1 MGTSSGSP
9 AGDPLPADTRREVLH
24 LTERTRITRLFLPGG
39 RTVVLKEPL
48 GDDAPRRARHE
59 AAILRRLRGTEGIAQ
74 LADWPTVPD
83 AVVLQDVGGTTLD
96 RRPMPLPIA
105 DVIAI
110 GGELARTL
118 ARMHRRHVV
127 HRDVCPAKVVQAARG
142 GVCLIDFELATTF
155 AEIRPEFVH
164 HNEIVGTL
172 PYLAPE
178 QTGRTGRPVDQR
190 ADLYALGASLY
201 ELATGEPPF
210 GTGDPLRLSH
220 AHLARMPDPPAK
232 VNPDVPV
239 ALSDV
244 IMHLLEKE
252 PDKRYQT
259 ADGLAHDLALL
270 RDAAP
275 GAPASFRVGANDVPL
290 RLLPRSRIVGREAEI
305 RTLGAAFADAMTGL
319 SHGVLVSGPPGVGK
333 TSLIDE
339 LRPIASSSGGWFVSG
354 KYDQHRRDLEFDGTR
369 QAMRAIGRLLLAE
382 PEEEVA
388 EVRAR
393 LLHALGRNAGLL
405 AAVQPELGVLMG
417 VEPDPSVGDSL
428 YAQARMQ
435 RIGVDVLAAVASP
448 KRPIVMFIDDL
459 QWATRTPLGY
469 LDMLVSDGPPDGLLL
484 VMAYRDDE
492 VDATHPLTAMIARW
506 RRQGVE
512 PERVRLGN
520 LPAASTTEL
529 VGDLLQLDAD
539 DAAELAGPVAQRT
552 HGNPYDTVELINSLR
567 RDRVLT
573 LGPDGWDW
581 ESAELSRHLRQADI
595 ADMWTT
601 RLRAL
606 PTDTRLL
613 VEIMA
618 CLGGRADLE
627 LLQVAGGRPAA
638 EIEERLVPALDDGLL
653 VLEAG
658 EGGEAV
664 RFRHDRVHQAIL
676 DGMVPTAKAALQLGL
691 ARRLA
696 AQPDLAEAAAHQYY
710 AVAGLVRDPAER
722 RRVSGLLAQAADE
735 ALVVSNHGLADR
747 YLAIAIDFA
756 DPADTATL
764 NRLMTVR
771 HSALYSLGRLDEADA
786 VYRALALLCERP
798 ADHAEATLMQ
808 VNGLTNQ
815 GRPGEAVALGL
826 DMLGHLGFP
835 VPAPE
840 RIDAEIDEG
849 LALLERW
856 LDAGDVGTDLARPE
870 VADPNLLATAAL
882 LNRMMAP
889 AFFSSQPTLA
899 WLTLQALRMWITHG
913 PIATLVGPVSHITF
927 VTVGR
932 RQDFRT
938 GYRAMLRIMT
948 VGEAR
953 AYEPDTSQARFLY
966 ALSTGHWYEPLEDA
980 VRQAQLAR
988 EGLLH
993 GGDLQKAC
1001 HTYYVTVYQMLDYAP
1016 TLDSYLTEVD
1026 AGLAFATRTGNE
1038 QSTDVYQ
1045 PYRRLAAVLRGE
1057 PVDGEE
1063 AVPDGPTANPVAVF
1077 NVHVTRALTAALLDD
1092 MPALHRHVTAAAG
1105 MLPVNPATYPVALT
1119 HLLHGLDLAE
1129 QLRARPAGAPEAG
1142 LPADA
1147 RQTALSELDAEV
1159 DWLAARAA
1167 DAPYNFAHLL
1177 LFLRAERAWAVGDFQ
1192 TAAQAYDA
1200 AQREA
1205 AVRHRPWHR
1214 ALLLERAARF
1224 YLAHDMQAAGHNVL
1238 AAARHAYH
1246 AWGAS
1251 AKVDQLDRAHPARP
1265 ALTALRPPPP
1275 DQAAESGQ
1283 APILTSTI
1291 DLLAILAAS
1300 QALSSQTTFDGV
1312 RGRVVEVLSDMT
1324 GATAVHLLLW
1334 DDDQQRWSLPQE
1346 PRADGRPAVP
1356 ATAIRYVER
1365 TREPLVVGD
1374 TTRDDRFSRDP
1385 YFAELDCCSLLVVP
1399 IIHRGGWQALL
1410 LLENHLIRE
1419 AFSTERLD
1427 AVMLIAGQLA
1437 VSLDNASVYASLERK
1452 VARRTEELTAA
1463 NRRLELLSTTDALTG
1478 LANRRRLE
1486 EMLRDEW
1493 TRARRTGRPIAVAMV
1508 DIDHFKLYNDHYGHP
1523 AGDDCLQRVAS
1534 ELTRNLR
1541 TTDLVARYGGEE
1553 FAVVMPGMDITAA
1566 TRAAERLREAVAA
1579 LAEPHVLAG
1588 KGIVTVSIGV
1598 ASTTPV
1604 ARRDPEELVERAD
1617 MELYRAKRNGRDQ
1630 VRAGQ

>member
-1 MGTSSGSP
+1 MGTSGGSS
-9 AGDPLPADTRREVLH
+9 AGDPLPADTRRELLVS
-24 LTERTRITRLFLPGG
+24 RDRYRVTRLFLPDG

-48 GDDAPRRARHE
+48 GADAVRRARHE
-59 AAILRRLRGTEGIAQ
+59 TAILRRLRGAEGVAQ
-74 LADWPTVPD
+74 LASGPAVSG
-83 AVVLQDVGGTTLD
+83 AVVMEDVGDVTLD
-96 RRPMPLPIA
+96 RRPMPLPIP
-105 DVIAI
+105 DVVAI
-110 GGELARTL
+110 GFDLARAL
-118 ARMHRRHVV
+118 AGIHARHVI
-127 HRDVCPAKVVQAARG
+127 HRDVCPANVVQTARG
-142 GVCLIDFELATTF
+142 GVCLVDFELATTF

-190 ADLYALGASLY
+190 ADLYALGATLY

-220 AHLARMPDPPAK
+220 AHLARMPEPPAE
-232 VNPDVPV
+232 VNPAVPQ

-259 ADGLAHDLALL
+259 ADGLAYDLGLL
-270 RDAAP
+270 RGAAP
-275 GAPASFRVGANDVPL
+275 GTQVALRVGANDVPM
-290 RLLPRSRIVGREAEI
+290 RLLPRSRIVGRDAEI
-305 RTLGAAFADAMTGL
+305 RALDAAFADAMTGL
-319 SHGVLVSGPPGVGK
+319 SHGVLISGPAGVGK

-369 QAMRAIGRLLLAE
+369 QALRAVGRLLLAE
-382 PEEEVA
+382 PEEEVT
-388 EVRAR
+388 EVRSR

-405 AAVQPELGVLMG
+405 AAVQPEFGVLMG
-417 VEPDPSVGDSL
+417 VAPDPSVGDSL
-428 YAQARMQ
+428 FAQARMQ

-448 KRPIVMFIDDL
+448 KRPIVMFVDDL
-459 QWATRTPLGY
+459 QWASRTPLGY
-469 LDMLVSDGPPDGLLL
+469 LDMLVSDGPPEGLLL

-492 VDATHPLTAMIARW
+492 VDATHPLTAMITRW
-506 RRQGVE
+506 RQQGVE
-512 PERVRLGN
+512 PERLRLGN
-520 LPAASTTEL
+520 LPAESTTEL
-529 VGDLLQLDAD
+529 VGDLLQLDRA
-539 DAAELAGPVAQRT
+539 DAAELAEPVAQRT

-595 ADMWTT
+595 ADMWTM

-618 CLGGRADLE
+618 CLGGRAGLE
-627 LLQVAGGRPAA
+627 LLQVAAGRPAG

-653 VLEAG
+653 VLESG

-664 RFRHDRVHQAIL
+664 RFRHDRIHQAIL
-676 DGMVPTAKAALQLGL
+676 DRMVPTAKAALQLGL

-696 AQPDLAEAAAHQYY
+696 VHPGLAEVAAYQYY

-722 RRVSGLLAQAADE
+722 RRVSGLLAHAADQ
-735 ALVVSNHGLADR
+735 ALVVSNHASAER
-747 YLAIAIDFA
+747 YLAVAIEFA
-756 DPADTATL
+756 DPADLAARC
-764 NRLMTVR
+764 RLLTMR
-771 HSALYSLGRLDEADA
+771 HSSLYSLGRLEEADA
-786 VYRALALLCERP
+786 VYRTLEGLCQRP
-798 ADHAEATLMQ
+798 ADRAEATLAQ

-815 GRPGEAVALGL
+815 GRPAEAVALGL

-835 VPAPE
+835 APAPE

-849 LALLERW
+849 LALLAHW
-856 LDAGDVGTDLARPE
+856 LDAGDVGADLARPE
-870 VADPNLLATAAL
+870 ITDPDLLATAAL

-889 AFFSSQPTLA
+889 AFFSNQSVLA

-913 PIATLVGPVSHITF
+913 PIPTLVGPVAHITF

-938 GYRAMLRIMT
+938 GYRAMLRFLT

-953 AYEPDTSQARFLY
+953 GYEPDTSQARFLY
-966 ALSTGHWYEPLEDA
+966 ALSTAHWWEPLEDD

-1001 HTYYVTVYQMLDYAP
+1001 HTYYVTVYEMLDYAP

-1026 AGLAFATRTGNE
+1026 AGLAFALRTGNE

-1045 PYRRLAAVLRGE
+1045 PYRRLAALLRGE
-1057 PVDGEE
+1057 PVEDRD
-1063 AVPDGPTANPVAVF
+1063 ALPDGLAANPVAVF
-1077 NVHVTRALTAALLDD
+1077 NVHITRALTAALLDD
-1092 MPALHRHVTAAAG
+1092 MPALHRHVSTAAD

-1119 HLLHGLDLAE
+1119 HLLRGLDLAE
-1129 QLRARPAGAPEAG
+1129 QARALPPAERRAR
-1142 LPADA
+1142 
-1147 RQTALSELDAEV
+1147 LSELDAEIG
-1159 DWLAARAA
+1159 WLAARAA

-1177 LFLRAERAWAVGDFQ
+1177 LLVQAERAWAGGDFQ
-1192 TAAQAYDA
+1192 AAAQAYDA

-1246 AWGAS
+1246 AWGAT
-1251 AKVDQLDRAHPARP
+1251 AKVDQLDRVHPARAGLTGLRAAGPEAP
-1265 ALTALRPPPP
+1265 AG
-1275 DQAAESGQ
+1275 AAQ

-1334 DDDQQRWSLPQE
+1334 DDDHQRWSVPHEPQ
-1346 PRADGRPAVP
+1346 PDGRPAVP
-1356 ATAIRYVER
+1356 AAAIRYVER

-1374 TTRDDRFSRDP
+1374 ATRDDRFARDP

-1399 IIHRGGWQALL
+1399 ILHRGEWQALL
-1410 LLENHLIRE
+1410 VLENHLIRE

-1437 VSLDNASVYASLERK
+1437 VSLDNATVYASLERK

-1486 EMLRDEW
+1486 EMLQEEW
-1493 TRARRTGRPIAVAMV
+1493 TQARRTGRPIALAMV

-1523 AGDDCLQRVAS
+1523 TGDDCLQRVAA

-1541 TTDLVARYGGEE
+1541 AGDLVARYGGEE
-1553 FAVVMPGMDITAA
+1553 FAVVMPGLDVTSA

-1579 LAEPHVLAG
+1579 LAEPHVLACA
-1588 KGIVTVSIGV
+1588 GIVTVSIGV
-1598 ASTTPV
+1598 ASTTPSG
-1604 ARRDPEELVERAD
+1604 RRDPEELLESAD
-1617 MELYRAKRNGRDQ
+1617 MELYRAKRDGRNQ
-1630 VRAGQ
+1630 VRSAAG